1 MTHASN
7 VCGTLLPLGEV
18 GEFCAA
24 HGLRF
29 FVDSAQP
36 AGVWPIHLGA
46 LHIDALAFTGHKGLL
61 GPQGIG
67 GLSLI
72 HI

>member
-7 VCGTLLPLGEV
+7 VCGTILPIKEAGV
-18 GEFCAA
+18 FCRD

-29 FVDSAQP
+29 FVDAAQT
-36 AGVWPIHLGA
+36 GGTVPIHMKEMY
-46 LHIDALAFTGHKGLL
+46 IDALAFTGHKGLL

-67 GLSLI
+67 GFILG
-72 HI
+72 